1 LKNFLIEQTDSDL
14 KSLATN
20 LAQKIGLSMDAD
32 LMRSQISDK
41 NLDAQVRVANLN
53 SMADLGL
60 AKDNE
65 LLISLLQ
72 DEGEEVR
79 ANAFWHCIDRGLPNV
94 LNLGLQA
101 IKGDT
106 FLVARKVMEG
116 LVVKFPES
124 MIDLWKVRELE
135 LRPELWLD
143 LYLLL
148 SNNDHAESKKVAALY
163 AAGEPSRIHALSLYG
178 GDLESGEKVFR
189 NQGACMQ
196 CHQIDKEG
204 GVQGPSLSLV
214 GDRLEVGKL
223 LESIVNPSA
232 EITPGYGLS
241 TISTT
246 DGISMVGRVV
256 ESADKNDSI
265 VLISPDQKETII
277 ERIDIESISP
287 PVSAMPALGLTLSP
301 VDLRDLIAFLKS
313 RNEEYLLS
321 VKNNKHLN
329 VKHGEQ

>member
-1 LKNFLIEQTDSDL
+1 
-14 KSLATN
+14 
-20 LAQKIGLSMDAD
+20 
-32 LMRSQISDK
+32 
-41 NLDAQVRVANLN
+41 
-53 SMADLGL
+53 
-60 AKDNE
+60 
-65 LLISLLQ
+65 
-72 DEGEEVR
+72 
-79 ANAFWHCIDRGLPNV
+79 
-94 LNLGLQA
+94 
-101 IKGDT
+101 
-106 FLVARKVMEG
+106 
-116 LVVKFPES
+116 
-124 MIDLWKVRELE
+124 
-135 LRPELWLD
+135 
-143 LYLLL
+143 
-148 SNNDHAESKKVAALY
+148 
-163 AAGEPSRIHALSLYG
+163 
-178 GDLESGEKVFR
+178 
-189 NQGACMQ
+189 MQ

-232 EITPGYGLS
+232 EITAGYGLS